1 MIGKDEE
8 KMFLYP
14 GKWLWDVK
22 NGWRRVWEIVGKG
35 SDRRRASLGCAT
47 QLGPVH
53 ALTAHVQP
61 GAMRFS
67 ANDEHLG

>member
-14 GKWLWDVK
+14 GKWLWDDR
-22 NGWRRVWEIVGKG
+22 NGRREAWEIIGKG
-35 SDRRRASLGCAT
+35 SDRRRLSLGCAT

-53 ALTAHVQP
+53 ALMAYVQP
-61 GAMRFS
+61 GAMFS
-67 ANDEHLG
+67 ANVEHSG